1 MTHEIAQGEE
11 TVISVWTRSTAGAK
25 FTVTDAD
32 KRHLADGVEVIHS
45 GTSDVHENPSSMVI
59 TSSKIVGPAK
69 LKVKGDAIGS
79 RWSTN
84 NFLVVFSVS

>member
-1 MTHEIAQGEE
+1 M
-11 TVISVWTRSTAGAK
+11 ISVWTRSTAGAK

-32 KRHLADGVEVIHS
+32 KHPLSEVVEVVHV
-45 GTSDVHENPSSMVI
+45 GTSDGHENPSSKTI

-84 NFLVVFSVS
+84 NFLIVFSVS